1 MQPADMSDADL
12 IARFTR
18 GHTDAFDRIVRRW
31 EQRVFELAYRFM
43 GNAEEAEDVGQQVF
57 LKLYRRL
64 AAFDGRSGFATWLY
78 RVVVNQ
84 CRDRQR
90 ADMVRRPRDSRIE
103 PHTQEFE
110 EHVPKWERSE
120 MSQAVEQ
127 AVASLPAA
135 EREVV
140 ILRHYHDLTFTEIA
154 EILET
159 PASTLKSRM
168 AGALKRL
175 RAELDKVER

>member
-1 MQPADMSDADL
+1 MPPTDLSDDDL
-12 IARFTR
+12 IARFAR
-18 GHTDAFDRIVRRW
+18 GQADAFDRLVRRW
-31 EQRVFELAYRFM
+31 ERRVFELAYRFM

-64 AAFDGRSGFATWLY
+64 TAFDGRSGFATWLY

-90 ADMVRRPRDSRIE
+90 AAKVRRPPGSRVE
-103 PHTQEFE
+103 TAAMAAGPQ
-110 EHVPKWERSE
+110 VPGWERSE
-120 MSQAVEQ
+120 LSQTVER

-140 ILRHYHDLTFTEIA
+140 ILRHYHDLTFAEIA
-154 EILET
+154 EILEV
-159 PASTLKSRM
+159 PATTLKSRL
-168 AGALKRL
+168 AVALKRL
-175 RAELDKVER
+175 RTELDKV